1 MSAAPRA
8 AGGQIPEQVRGPS
21 SAPRRAPV
29 TRHASL
35 LEGRIVASY
44 GRRYLV
50 ELPDSTTL
58 DCVTRARRGA
68 LACGDRVT
76 VARSA
81 PGQGVIEAAAPRSTL
96 LYRSDRARHKLI
108 AANVTQIVVVV
119 APVPSYHEDLVNR
132 CLAAAENGGMVS
144 LVVLNKADL
153 PQAATTLRALE
164 PYRRLGYRVISLSA
178 KRDLAPLAAHLEG
191 HTSVLVGQS
200 GMGKSTIVN
209 GLVPDAAAR
218 VAEVSAALDS
228 GRHTTTHARLYHLD
242 HASDIIDSPGMQEFG
257 LRHLDPPELAQ
268 AFVEFRAWFGHCRFR
283 DCRHV
288 IEPGCAISAACDRGE
303 ITESRLESYRGL
315 VRERKSGD

>member
-1 MSAAPRA
+1 
-8 AGGQIPEQVRGPS
+8 VK
-21 SAPRRAPV
+21 RRATRSKSNHKSQV
-29 TRHASL
+29 TNHASPQ

-81 PGQGVIEAAAPRSTL
+81 AGQGVIEAAAPRATL

-119 APVPSYHEDLVNR
+119 APVPSFHEDLVNR
-132 CLAAAENGGMVS
+132 CLAAAENGGMAA
-144 LVVLNKADL
+144 LIAFNKEDL
-153 PQAATTLRALE
+153 PQAATALRTLV
-164 PYRRLGYRVISLSA
+164 PYRKLGYRVISLSA
-178 KRDLAPLAAHLEG
+178 KRDLAPLAAHLKG

-209 GLVPDAAAR
+209 GLVPGAAVR

-242 HASDIIDSPGMQEFG
+242 AASDIIDSPGMQEFG
-257 LRHLDPPELAQ
+257 LHHLDAAELAH
-268 AFVEFRAWFGHCRFR
+268 AFVEFRAWLGQCRFR
-283 DCRHV
+283 DCRHLA
-288 IEPGCAISAACDRGE
+288 EPGCAIAAACERGE
-303 ITESRLESYRGL
+303 ISEGRLESYRGL
-315 VRERKSGD
+315 VRDRKP